1 VPDSRLPR
9 VGLAPTV
16 RHEVGTVS
24 AHMRDNSV
32 DSVTPGGRPAPLGA
46 RGGVHDVSDILGGA
60 FLRLAWLS
68 ACLLGVLRQG

>member
-1 VPDSRLPR
+1 MPDSRLPR

-32 DSVTPGGRPAPLGA
+32 DSVTPRGHPAPLGA

-60 FLRLAWLS
+60 FLPLAWLS
-68 ACLLGVLRQG
+68 TCLLGTPRRG

>member
-1 VPDSRLPR
+1 MPDSRLPR

-32 DSVTPGGRPAPLGA
+32 DSVTPGGHPAPLGA

-68 ACLLGVLRQG
+68 ACLLGALRQG